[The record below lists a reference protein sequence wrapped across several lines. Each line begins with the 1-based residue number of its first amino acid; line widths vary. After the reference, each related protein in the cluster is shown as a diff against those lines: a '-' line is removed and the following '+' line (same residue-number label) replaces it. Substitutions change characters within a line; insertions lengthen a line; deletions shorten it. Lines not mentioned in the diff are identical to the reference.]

1 MFDTKSI
8 FLDVRPVWNLD
19 CRKDTPACR
28 LDSSWAPFEIPYKT
42 LCFCIAARGSGRD
55 SASAEF
61 PLFSRPQNLTIS
73 TKPFK
78 KLVKTN
84 NFTIRSMEVPDHAA
98 ERGRR
103 RTEASWRP
111 WQESGSASA
120 PPHTYQVSKRAFWE
134 SPRTAG
140 WHGGVDTVLYWGPEG
155 GEGGTRNV

>member
-1 MFDTKSI
+1 MDDFT
-8 FLDVRPVWNLD
+8 VRSCTRHW
-19 CRKDTPACR
+19 PARRGAR
-28 LDSSWAPFEIPYKT
+28 LRSRILGGGPSKT
-42 LCFCIAARGSGRD
+42 IGKPCVS
-55 SASAEF
+55 EV
-61 PLFSRPQNLTIS
+61 PLLGIRWRPLSQGSRPHRHRQNLTVS
-73 TKPFK
+73 LKPFK

-98 ERGRR
+98 ERCRR

-140 WHGGVDTVLYWGPEG
+140 WHGDVDTVLYWGPEG